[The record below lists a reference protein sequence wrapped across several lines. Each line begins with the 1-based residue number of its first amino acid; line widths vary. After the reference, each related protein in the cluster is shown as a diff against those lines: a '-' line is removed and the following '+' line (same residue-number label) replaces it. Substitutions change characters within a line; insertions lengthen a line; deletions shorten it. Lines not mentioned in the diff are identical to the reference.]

1 MTEQRADEKTP
12 RQRKEAYPEV
22 QGVAHGKETLGK
34 AKKKKHEKKADEEED
49 EKKGGRRS
57 C

>member
-49 EKKGGRRS
+49 EKKGGRS